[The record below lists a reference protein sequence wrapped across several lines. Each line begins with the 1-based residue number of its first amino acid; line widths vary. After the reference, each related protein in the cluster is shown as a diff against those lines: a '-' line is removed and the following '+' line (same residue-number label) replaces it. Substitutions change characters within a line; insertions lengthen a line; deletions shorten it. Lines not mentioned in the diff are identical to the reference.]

1 MKDTTISFDNA
12 IKELEQKKKNE
23 ELLNEAANA
32 RSPLNDPGRSA
43 AAVVEQMEKMNDDGT
58 AYKMPY
64 QRPDL
69 NVQWVEAPGSNMT
82 PMQAQIHNQGIDHN
96 NW

>member
-43 AAVVEQMEKMNDDGT
+43 DGT